1 MCGRSKRC
9 IGYRIF
15 RRFSLFVLC
24 IFDALI
30 NQCVSH
36 RSCAIIRRARAYN
49 TLRVFCADVVS
60 ICFVCGSVMASVKS
74 ARECFYLFVLN
85 NDENYFKNVEN
96 S

>member
-9 IGYRIF
+9 IEYRIF

-24 IFDALI
+24 IFDALL
-30 NQCVSH
+30 NQPVSH
-36 RSCAIIRRARAYN
+36 RSCAIIRRACAYN
-49 TLRVFCADVVS
+49 TWRVFCADVLS
-60 ICFVCGSVMASVKS
+60 KYFVCGSVMASVKS

-85 NDENYFKNVEN
+85 NDKNYFEYVEN